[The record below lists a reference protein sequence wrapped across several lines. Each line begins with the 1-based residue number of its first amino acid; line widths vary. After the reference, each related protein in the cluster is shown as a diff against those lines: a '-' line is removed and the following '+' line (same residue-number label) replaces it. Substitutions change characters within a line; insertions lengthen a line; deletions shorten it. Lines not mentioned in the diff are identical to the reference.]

1 MSVSIDPGP
10 AERRVVPPFTL
21 VVPCYDEAAGAAQL
35 LECLGDIL
43 EEFPESEIIVVDD
56 GSTDG
61 TGDVLT
67 TLPGRAGLR
76 VIAHA
81 ENRGYGAALK
91 TGLRRAHH
99 DLIVIVDADGTYPFD
114 RLPDLLAEMADADM
128 VVGARVGPGA
138 AHPWLRRGPKAVL
151 RRWAMWLTQTEIPDL
166 NSGFRVF
173 RKSVV
178 ERFLRILPDGFS
190 FTTTITLAMLQ
201 SHYRVVWIPVAYAP
215 RLGSSKIRPIADTLR
230 FLQLMLRTGMYFAP
244 LRILMP
250 VATCLGLLFLGSATY
265 DIVVLSN
272 LTDKTLMLLLFTLNT
287 VIFALLADM
296 IDKRSSK

>member
-1 MSVSIDPGP
+1 V
-10 AERRVVPPFTL
+10 
-21 VVPCYDEAAGAAQL
+21 QL
-35 LECLGDIL
+35 LKCLGAIL
-43 EEFPESEIIVVDD
+43 DEFPKSEIIVVDD

-61 TGDVLT
+61 TGDVLAA
-67 TLPGRAGLR
+67 LPGRSGLR

-91 TGLRRAHH
+91 TGLRRARH
-99 DLIVIVDADGTYPFD
+99 DFIVIVDADGTYPFD
-114 RLPDLLAEMADADM
+114 RLADLLTEMDDADM
-128 VVGARVGPGA
+128 VVGARVGTGA

-173 RKSVV
+173 RKGVA

-201 SHYRVVWIPVAYAP
+201 NHYRVVWIPVAYAP
-215 RLGSSKIRPIADTLR
+215 RVGSSKIRPIADTLR

-250 VATCLGLLFLGSATY
+250 VATGLGLLFLGSATY
-265 DIVVLSN
+265 DITVLSN